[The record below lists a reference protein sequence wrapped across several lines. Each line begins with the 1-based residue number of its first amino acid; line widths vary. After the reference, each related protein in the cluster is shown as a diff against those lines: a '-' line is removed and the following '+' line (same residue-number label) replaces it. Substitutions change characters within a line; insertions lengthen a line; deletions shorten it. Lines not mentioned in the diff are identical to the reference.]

1 MSTSSTVSRGKA
13 ITLPSPPAVDRWAG
27 HGAEVRFGNS
37 LCFYDEWPAPD
48 VIVSDG
54 AYGVFGFEG
63 DTSDHLGIPDWYRPH
78 VTAWAA
84 RAKSGTTLW
93 FWNSEIGWAAAHPV
107 LEQCGFRYVN
117 ANIWNKGVAHIAGNV
132 NTTKIRRFPVVT
144 EVCVQYVVEPRI
156 QGSVLKQWLRQ
167 EWERA
172 GLPLRAANAAC
183 GVADAATR
191 KYFDQGHLWYWP
203 PVKMFRCLADY
214 ANKNGR
220 QEGRPYYSLDGD
232 HVATDLEWL
241 ETRSWFSC
249 PHGVTNVWDRP
260 ALRGVERVMTASGK
274 AAHPNQKPL
283 DLMARIVEASTRP
296 GDVVWE
302 PFGGLF
308 TASLA
313 AVQLGRRA
321 FAGEVDPVSYAHGV
335 ARFGQ
340 AAPGAPPLAFR
351 GDLRP

>member
-144 EVCVQYVVEPRI
+144 DVPRFALTLPIARLDVFAALVRLYRDGRMASLLLHREYEMLVLRFGLDDLQAPVYRTLLEVGER
-156 QGSVLKQWLRQ
+156 LDNLRGDGGVTR
-167 EWERA
+167 ERA
-172 GLPLRAANAAC
+172 
-183 GVADAATR
+183 
-191 KYFDQGHLWYWP
+191 
-203 PVKMFRCLADY
+203 
-214 ANKNGR
+214 R
-220 QEGRPYYSLDGD
+220 Q
-232 HVATDLEWL
+232 LE
-241 ETRSWFSC
+241 ES
-249 PHGVTNVWDRP
+249 
-260 ALRGVERVMTASGK
+260 ALSKLG
-274 AAHPNQKPL
+274 
-283 DLMARIVEASTRP
+283 IV
-296 GDVVWE
+296 D
-302 PFGGLF
+302 
-308 TASLA
+308 
-313 AVQLGRRA
+313 
-321 FAGEVDPVSYAHGV
+321 D
-335 ARFGQ
+335 
-340 AAPGAPPLAFR
+340 
-351 GDLRP
+351 